1 MQSLS
6 SPASPSSHDAPDVT
20 ISVAATDAER
30 AAVRKFLTG
39 QFGAEASRVIPSK
52 DDDKFFAST
61 VLQAATPAGQIVGT
75 IVTRRSPMAVAYY
88 TSVGQGLEP
97 VDYELELERVSY
109 LDIMAVASGE
119 RRRGIGTALIAAL
132 EERLRAAGVK
142 VWFGGIGNT
151 PESVSVADYFQN
163 RGFQVLAP
171 GNQLPS
177 FLGRRWTLP
186 HSPQP
191 RVWFYTQLKAAPAA
205 IETAAE

>member
-1 MQSLS
+1 MQSPS
-6 SPASPSSHDAPDVT
+6 SPASPSASSPDQDT
-20 ISVAATDAER
+20 AAIITVAATEKER
-30 AAVRKFLTG
+30 AAVRAFLTG
-39 QFGAEASRVIPSK
+39 QFGAEASRVIPSL

-61 VLQAATPAGQIVGT
+61 VLQAATPTGKIIGT

-109 LDIMAVASGE
+109 LDIMAVAPGE
-119 RRRGIGTALIAAL
+119 RRRGVGTALIAAL

-142 VWFGGIGNT
+142 IWFGGIGNT
-151 PESVSVADYFQN
+151 PESVPVADYFQN

-171 GNQLPS
+171 GNLLPS

-191 RVWFYTQLKAAPAA
+191 RVWFYKQLKAAAK
-205 IETAAE
+205 